1 MWSSV
6 PDAATRIPD
15 DVQRPLVV
23 AGVHVD
29 LEDPD
34 LVGLRDLGP
43 RGQRVGELPARLLVA
58 GRPDVQHEHRNH
70 AAIGHGAL

>member
-34 LVGLRDLGP
+34 LVGLGDLGP
-43 RGQRVGELPARLLVA
+43 RGSASTSCLRASWSRGVPRCTMSIATT
-58 GRPDVQHEHRNH
+58 
-70 AAIGHGAL
+70 

>member
-34 LVGLRDLGP
+34 LVGLGDLGP
-43 RGQRVGELPARLLVA
+43 RGSASTSPLRASWSRGVPKCSMSIATT
-58 GRPDVQHEHRNH
+58 
-70 AAIGHGAL
+70 

>member
-15 DVQRPLVV
+15 DVQRPLVA

-29 LEDPD
+29 LEDPE
-34 LVGLRDLGP
+34 LVGLGDLGP
-43 RGQRVGELPARLLVA
+43 RG
-58 GRPDVQHEHRNH
+58 
-70 AAIGHGAL
+70 GASTSPLRASWPRGVPTCTMSIATT

>member
-1 MWSSV
+1 MWSAV

-34 LVGLRDLGP
+34 FVGLGDLGP
-43 RGQRVGELPARLLVA
+43 RDSTPTSSLRASWSRGVPTCTMSIATT
-58 GRPDVQHEHRNH
+58 
-70 AAIGHGAL
+70 